1 MSVRV
6 RFAPSPTGHVHIG
19 NIRAAIFNWL
29 YARHTGGQFL
39 LRVED
44 TDRERSTP
52 EAIDTLLEVMEWMGL
67 DVDETPLYQST
78 RSEAHIAAAK
88 KLVDTGHAYRFAK
101 GGEGEAI
108 LFRIPWDGIGG
119 LHISEVGPA
128 SMDVHPDVPVTFSLS
143 GVEFAG
149 VSRKGKP
156 MPGGGCL
163 AGFRNLKVFDSN
175 NACLFELEPVIDGL
189 LAGEKMYTIEHAA
202 RFEFTRRQISYTDL
216 VKGDLAKPL
225 DSMKD
230 VVIVRSDGSPV
241 FHLANVCDDIEQAI
255 THIIRGDDH
264 VENTYRHLM
273 MFAALG
279 SKAPAYAHL
288 PMIVNKQ
295 GKPYS
300 KRDGDAFVGDFRQNG
315 FLPEALFNYMT
326 LLGWNPG
333 DEREKMTRQELA
345 AAFSLDRVQHSAAQ
359 MDVRKLENL
368 NGQYIAD
375 LPFDRFLE
383 EVTRS
388 AAEEDWLTDA
398 STAKFAEVAKLLQS
412 RTKTFAD
419 VKTWGYFFVEYPE
432 YDDKAVRKFLAKD
445 GVGEVLAAI
454 ASQFEEVDFD
464 AVSLERAVHTV
475 ADAYG
480 VDSGRLNAPLRVAL
494 TGRTSGA
501 GMFETTVALGRETA
515 LKRLRHAVATYCNGS
530 S

>member
-29 YARHTGGQFL
+29 YARHAGGDFL

-44 TDRERSTP
+44 TDRVRSTS
-52 EAIDTLLEVMEWMGL
+52 EAIETLLEVMEWLGL
-67 DVDETPLYQST
+67 DVDEKPLYQST
-78 RSEAHIAAAK
+78 RSNAHIAAAK
-88 KLVDTGHAYRFAK
+88 KLIDSGQAYRFAK

-108 LFRIPWDGIGG
+108 LFRIPWDDTPGIN
-119 LHISEVGPA
+119 ISEVGPA
-128 SMDVHPDVPVTFSLS
+128 CVDVHPDVPVEFGVS
-143 GVEFAG
+143 GVAFAG

-175 NACLFELEPVIDGL
+175 DECLFELEPVIDGIL
-189 LAGEKMYTIEHAA
+189 EGEKTYTVEHAA

-216 VKGDLAKPL
+216 VKGELMKPL

-241 FHLANVCDDIEQAI
+241 FHLANVCDDIEQGV

-273 MFAALG
+273 MFAALD
-279 SKAPAYAHL
+279 AQPPAYAHL
-288 PMIVNKQ
+288 PMIVNNQ

-300 KRDGDAFVGDFRQNG
+300 KRDGDAFVGDFRGKG
-315 FLPEALFNYMT
+315 FLPEALFNYLA

-333 DEREKMTRQELA
+333 DDREKMTREELT
-345 AAFSLDRVQHSAAQ
+345 AAFSLERVQQSAAQ
-359 MDVRKLENL
+359 MDARKLENL
-368 NGQYIAD
+368 NGQYIAE
-375 LPFDRFLE
+375 LPFDRFLQ
-383 EVTRS
+383 
-388 AAEEDWLTDA
+388 AATLAAADEAWMT
-398 STAKFAEVAKLLQS
+398 TAAPETFAEVARLLQS

-419 VKTWGYFFVEYPE
+419 VKDWGYFFLEYPD
-432 YDDKAVRKFLAKD
+432 YDEKAVRKFLAKD
-445 GVGEVLAAI
+445 GVGAALTAVADHFETI
-454 ASQFEEVDFD
+454 DFEETRLEE
-464 AVSLERAVHTV
+464 AVRAV
-475 ADAYG
+475 AEARG
-480 VDSGRLNAPLRVAL
+480 LNPGKLNPPLRVAV

-501 GMFETTVALGRETA
+501 GMFETIVTLGRADT
-515 LKRLRHAVATYCNGS
+515 LKRLRHAVATFCEG
-530 S
+530 